1 MERLNLYDLLG
12 IARGASQN
20 QLKKAYHKLAL
31 VHHPDKGGD
40 KGMFTQIS
48 NAFETLSDPKKRST
62 YDSQLVTVN
71 SQDGMNPEKK
81 HGEKSSRDQVNKT
94 KTMSSAATIEIPPN
108 PENLSIKEL
117 KALLTSLGISHS
129 DCIEKSDF
137 IQLLKERKKAYR
149 RNTTGNPSQP
159 TPRSKPGSLNEHLAI
174 KILSVGDPECGKSCI
189 IKRYCEGRFVNRYI
203 STIGVDYGVKKMT
216 VQGVKVAINFFDLSG
231 QTDYEEIRK
240 EFFKDSQ
247 GVLLTFEVNDK
258 STFSNLQRWERE
270 ARNSGLNFSEVDV
283 VLCGNK
289 VDVSDREV
297 TKNEASKWA
306 ASRNYKYFDTSANTG
321 AGIVDAMETLF
332 NLVVTRVLA
341 VKKNL
346 TANLI

>member
-1 MERLNLYDLLG
+1 MERFNLYDLLG
-12 IARGASQN
+12 IARVATQE
-20 QLKKAYHKLAL
+20 QLKKAYYKLARI
-31 VHHPDKGGD
+31 HHPDKGGD
-40 KGMFTQIS
+40 KANFTQIS
-48 NAFETLSDPKKRST
+48 NAFETLSDPKKRAN
-62 YDSQLVTVN
+62 YDSQLQAVN
-71 SQDGMNPEKK
+71 SQDGMNPQKHSEKTPK
-81 HGEKSSRDQVNKT
+81 EQVNKT
-94 KTMSSAATIEIPPN
+94 KTMSSAATVEIPPN

-117 KALLTSLGISHS
+117 KALLTALGISHS

-137 IQLLKERKKAYR
+137 IQLLKDRKKANR
-149 RNTTGNPSQP
+149 RNTTGNPTNP
-159 TPRSKPGSLNEHLAI
+159 TPRAKPGSLNEHLAI

-216 VQGVKVAINFFDLSG
+216 IQGVKVAINFFDLSG

-258 STFSNLQRWERE
+258 TTFSNLQRWERE
-270 ARNSGLNFSEVDV
+270 ARNCGLNFSDVDV

-289 VDVSDREV
+289 VDLGDREV

-306 ASRNYKYFDTSANTG
+306 ASRNYKYLDTSASTG

-341 VKKNL
+341 VKKTL
-346 TANLI
+346 TANLV